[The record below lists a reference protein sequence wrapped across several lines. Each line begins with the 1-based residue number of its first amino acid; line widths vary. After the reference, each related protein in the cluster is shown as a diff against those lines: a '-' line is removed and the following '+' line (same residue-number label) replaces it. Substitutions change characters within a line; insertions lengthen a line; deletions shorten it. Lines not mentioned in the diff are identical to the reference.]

1 LESRKKISTLKSTL
15 DIRGSYGNLYGR
27 SHRLSHLEGLADKLG
42 IPIRYEIIKD
52 ELTGPGGLCRIEGK
66 YILIIHSRA
75 TVKEKM
81 QIMIEALRRFDLG
94 DIYLKPAL
102 RELLEEK

>member
-1 LESRKKISTLKSTL
+1 MGISMDNHTA
-15 DIRGSYGNLYGR
+15 
-27 SHRLSHLEGLADKLG
+27 LSLFEELADKLG

-66 YILIIHSRA
+66 YILIIHSKA
-75 TVKEKM
+75 TAKEKM

-94 DIYLKPAL
+94 DIYIRPAL
-102 RELLEEK
+102 RELLEEYEK

>member
-1 LESRKKISTLKSTL
+1 MDNDTA
-15 DIRGSYGNLYGR
+15 
-27 SHRLSHLEGLADKLG
+27 LSQLEGLADKLG

-66 YILIIHSRA
+66 YVLIIHSKA

-81 QIMIEALRRFDLG
+81 QIMIEALKRFDLG

-102 RELLEEK
+102 REMLDGYAE

>member
-1 LESRKKISTLKSTL
+1 MDDHIA
-15 DIRGSYGNLYGR
+15 
-27 SHRLSHLEGLADKLG
+27 LSHLEGLADKLG

-52 ELTGPGGLCRIEGK
+52 ELTGLGGMCRIEDK
-66 YILIIHSRA
+66 YVLIIHSKA

-94 DIYLKPAL
+94 DIYVKPAL
-102 RELLEEK
+102 RELLEGKPETT